1 MAQIALFCL
10 SQKPPS
16 TSNSI
21 RSATR
26 ELLKLSVNSL
36 TDKNVGFEYFD
47 LRETPFPFLM
57 GEHRSFTAAPSI
69 QLLDVF
75 ATPLTLFLVCQLIG
89 VL

>member
-47 LRETPFPFLM
+47 LRETPFPF
-57 GEHRSFTAAPSI
+57 F
-69 QLLDVF
+69 
-75 ATPLTLFLVCQLIG
+75 
-89 VL
+89 